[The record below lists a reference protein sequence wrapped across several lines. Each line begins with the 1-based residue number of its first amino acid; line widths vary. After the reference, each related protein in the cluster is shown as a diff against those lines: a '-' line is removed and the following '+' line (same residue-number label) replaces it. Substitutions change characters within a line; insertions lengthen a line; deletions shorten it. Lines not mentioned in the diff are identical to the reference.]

1 MWWCCGMGC
10 CSRSGRPEG
19 AGLAAGGAERPS
31 ESWRQSHES
40 SLQRAPLS
48 TPVVLQ
54 VVGGAAIVSALLPLI
69 FTRGRHLSWI
79 VFLEV
84 GVLAA

>member
-1 MWWCCGMGC
+1 
-10 CSRSGRPEG
+10 
-19 AGLAAGGAERPS
+19 
-31 ESWRQSHES
+31 
-40 SLQRAPLS
+40 
-48 TPVVLQ
+48 